1 MTNIKL
7 DYRKITIILV
17 IILIMLTTITTCI
30 GKKLSELEGEYK
42 VLKSNYE
49 AQKSVVSNLSSAR
62 QKEKDSLNFV
72 ISEREVENSFLRDE
86 NNKYKGDIQKIKN
99 RPVKTPKGLEN
110 LTQYFNDRYKTKENI
125 IISDKV
131 GLVEDTATDVVVE
144 LEEGDKALEI
154 VPLQENII
162 KNQDSVISNLEK
174 DKVDLKT
181 QVSSAEYLIEEQKKL
196 NEMADKNI
204 NSLEKQVKKQKNRN
218 FWNKVL
224 IISGSVGGFILGN
237 SLSK

>member
-1 MTNIKL
+1 MKEIKL
-7 DYRKITIILV
+7 DYRKITIVLV
-17 IILIMLTTITTCI
+17 ILLIMLTTITTCI
-30 GKKLSELEGEYK
+30 GNKLSELEGEYK
-42 VLKSNYE
+42 VLKEHYNE
-49 AQKSVVSNLSSAR
+49 QKSLVSTVSSAR
-62 QKEKDSLNFV
+62 LKEKDSLNFQ
-72 ISEREVENSFLRDE
+72 ISQREVQNSFLRDE
-86 NNKYKGDIQKIKN
+86 NNKYRTSIQDIVK

-131 GLVEDTATDVVVE
+131 GLAEDTATDVVVE

-154 VPLQENII
+154 IPLQENII

-181 QVSSAEYLIEEQKKL
+181 QVSSAENLIEEQKKL

-224 IISGSVGGFILGN
+224 IIGGSVGGFLLGN

>member
-1 MTNIKL
+1 MKEIKL
-7 DYRKITIILV
+7 DYRKITIVLV
-17 IILIMLTTITTCI
+17 ILLIMLTTVTTCV
-30 GKKLSELEGEYK
+30 GEKLSVLEGEYK

-72 ISEREVENSFLRDE
+72 ISQREVENSFLRDE
-86 NNKYKGDIQKIKN
+86 NNKYKGDVQKIKK

-125 IISDKV
+125 IISNKV
-131 GLVEDTATDVVVE
+131 GLAEESATDVVVE

-154 VPLQENII
+154 VPLQENVI
-162 KNQDSVISNLEK
+162 KNQDITISNLEK

-181 QVSSAEYLIEEQKKL
+181 QISSAEDLIEEQKKL

-204 NSLEKQVKKQKNRN
+204 ENLEGQVKKQKKRN

-224 IISGSVGGFILGN
+224 IIGGSVGGFILGN

>member
-1 MTNIKL
+1 MKNIKL

-30 GKKLSELEGEYK
+30 ENKLSGLQWEYK
-42 VLKSNYE
+42 VLKENYE
-49 AQKSVVSNLSSAR
+49 TQKNIVSTVSSAR

-72 ISEREVENSFLRDE
+72 ISQREVENNFLRDE

-125 IISDKV
+125 VVSNKV
-131 GLVEDTATDVVVE
+131 GLAEESAMDAVSE
-144 LEEGDKALEI
+144 LEEFDKVVEI
-154 VPLQENII
+154 VPLQESVI
-162 KNQDSVISNLEK
+162 KNQEKSITNLEK

-181 QVSSAEYLIEEQKKL
+181 QVSSAENLIEEQERL
-196 NEMADKNI
+196 NKMAEDNI
-204 NSLEKQVKKQKNRN
+204 NNLEQQIKKQKSKN

-224 IISGSVGGFILGN
+224 IIGGSVGGFLLG
-237 SLSK
+237 SQL

>member
-1 MTNIKL
+1 MKV
-7 DYRKITIILV
+7 DYRKITIVLV
-17 IILIMLTTITTCI
+17 ILLIMLTTVTTCI
-30 GKKLSELEGEYK
+30 GKKLSGLEGEYK

-62 QKEKDSLNFV
+62 EKEKDSLNFV
-72 ISEREVENSFLRDE
+72 ISQREVENSFLRDE
-86 NNKYKGDIQKIKN
+86 NNRLKGSIQEIKN

-131 GLVEDTATDVVVE
+131 GLAEESAMDVVSE
-144 LEEGDKALEI
+144 LEEFDKVVEI

-162 KNQDSVISNLEK
+162 KNQEKSISNLEK

-181 QVSSAEYLIEEQKKL
+181 QISSAENLIEEQKKL

-204 NSLEKQVKKQKNRN
+204 GNLESQVKKQKKRN

-224 IISGSVGGFILGN
+224 IIGGSVGGFLLG
-237 SLSK
+237 SQVR

>member
-1 MTNIKL
+1 MKI

-30 GKKLSELEGEYK
+30 GKKLSGLEGEYK
-42 VLKSNYE
+42 VLKENYQT
-49 AQKSVVSNLSSAR
+49 QKSVVSNLSSAR

-72 ISEREVENSFLRDE
+72 ISQREVENNFLRDE

-110 LTQYFNDRYKTKENI
+110 LTQYFNDRYKTKENTVV
-125 IISDKV
+125 SNKV
-131 GLVEDTATDVVVE
+131 GLAEESAMDAVSE
-144 LEEGDKALEI
+144 LEEFDKVVEI

-162 KNQDSVISNLEK
+162 KNQDSVITNLEK

-181 QVSSAEYLIEEQKKL
+181 QVSSAEVLIDEKKKL
-196 NEMADKNI
+196 NEMAEDNI
-204 NSLEKQVKKQKNRN
+204 NNLEQQIKKQKSKN

-224 IISGSVGGFILGN
+224 IIGGSVGGFLLG
-237 SLSK
+237 SQL

>member
-1 MTNIKL
+1 MKL
-7 DYRKITIILV
+7 DYRKTTIVLV
-17 IILIMLTTITTCI
+17 ILLIMLLTITTCI
-30 GKKLSELEGEYK
+30 GNKLSGLEGEYK

-72 ISEREVENSFLRDE
+72 ISQREVENSFLRDE
-86 NNKYKGDIQKIKN
+86 NNKYKEDIQKIKN

-110 LTQYFNDRYKTKENI
+110 LTQYFNDRYKTKENVVV
-125 IISDKV
+125 SNKV
-131 GLVEDTATDVVVE
+131 GLAEESAMDTVSE
-144 LEEGDKALEI
+144 LEEFDKVVEI

-162 KNQDSVISNLEK
+162 KNQNTTISNLEK

-181 QVSSAEYLIEEQKKL
+181 QISSAEDLIEEQKKL
-196 NEMADKNI
+196 NEMVSKNI
-204 NSLEKQVKKQKNRN
+204 DSLEKQVKKQKNRN

-224 IISGSVGGFILGN
+224 IIGGSVGGFILGN